1 MHNKRMITL
10 LILLAVMATS
20 PPPLKL
26 FDNQLKAQSD
36 AYFYD
41 SSPDDRDGN
50 AGFNFDDFS
59 SPQGYGFIFGGF
71 SGSEGNGFNFDDF
84 NGNGGNGFSFDD
96 FANNDGDGFSFGNFN
111 HTPDNVPLDSGL
123 LLLTGFA
130 LLWRKKDN

>member
-1 MHNKRMITL
+1 MHNKRIITL
-10 LILLAVMATS
+10 LILLAVMAIS
-20 PPPLKL
+20 PLPLKL

-50 AGFNFDDFS
+50 AVFN
-59 SPQGYGFIFGGF
+59 
-71 SGSEGNGFNFDDF
+71 
-84 NGNGGNGFSFDD
+84 FDD

-111 HTPDNVPLDSGL
+111 HTPDNVPLGSGL